1 MSQCSETDSQ
11 VHTLSLASLLV
22 MFSCS
27 VMSDSLW
34 LHGLQLTRLPCLS
47 LSPRVCSDSC
57 PLSRWCHSTISSSV
71 VPFSSCLTSFPA
83 SGSFPVSWLFP
94 SGGQS
99 IGVSALASV
108 LPMNNQGWFLLG
120 LTGLISWQAVQGILK
135 SLLQH
140 RSLKGSISSASFLFQ
155 FFNSVLWKLQSCFIL
170 MLIFRVCVSQKQ
182 SVQYQDMPESS
193 ILLDTFLSSYC

>member
-1 MSQCSETDSQ
+1 MSNSLQSYELQHARLHCS
-11 VHTLSLASLLV
+11 
-22 MFSCS
+22 
-27 VMSDSLW
+27 
-34 LHGLQLTRLPCLS
+34 S
-47 LSPRVCSDSC
+47 LSPGVCLNSC
-57 PLSRWCHSTISSSV
+57 PLSQWGHLIISSSIA
-71 VPFSSCLTSFPA
+71 PFSSYPQSFPA

-140 RSLKGSISSASFLFQ
+140 WSLKGSISSASFLFQ

-193 ILLDTFLSSYC
+193 ILLDTFLSSYS

>member
-99 IGVSALASV
+99 IGASDSASV
-108 LPMNNQGWFLLG
+108 LPVSVQSWFTLGW
-120 LTGLISWQAVQGILK
+120 TGLISSLSKGLVRVLSRITVQK
-135 SLLQH
+135 H
-140 RSLKGSISSASFLFQ
+140 Q
-155 FFNSVLWKLQSCFIL
+155 FFCTQPSLWSNSYICTW
-170 MLIFRVCVSQKQ
+170 
-182 SVQYQDMPESS
+182 
-193 ILLDTFLSSYC
+193 LLEKP

>member
-71 VPFSSCLTSFPA
+71 VPFSSHLQSFPE
-83 SGSFPVSWLFP
+83 SVFSKE
-94 SGGQS
+94 
-99 IGVSALASV
+99 SV
-108 LPMNNQGWFLLG
+108 LIRWPKYWSF
-120 LTGLISWQAVQGILK
+120 
-135 SLLQH
+135 SLQ
-140 RSLKGSISSASFLFQ
+140 Q
-155 FFNSVLWKLQSCFIL
+155 
-170 MLIFRVCVSQKQ
+170 MLITLKNWCKKSK
-182 SVQYQDMPESS
+182 MKE
-193 ILLDTFLSSYC
+193 LMYCIFKMKTKYIIWVK